1 MNLTITQKRF
11 SFLTDK
17 YDIREEE
24 SLIYRAESILF
35 SFQKKIKVADLFNI
49 EKFRITKT
57 ITLFHPTYEIEYKS
71 GSNLTIEGKSLL
83 YDYFVLKIPEGIYEI
98 HHQKGL
104 KLAIFNK
111 EEQIAEIRKNR
122 IKVFKGDEYYISANS
137 DVRKDLLIAICLVWD
152 INDFKD
158 SDNAVTID
166 LGNIGPVKRN
176 ADQNWTPIR

>member
-1 MNLTITQKRF
+1 M
-11 SFLTDK
+11 TDK
-17 YDIREEE
+17 YDIREDE
-24 SLIYRAESILF
+24 SLICRAESILF

-49 EKFRITKT
+49 EKFRITKN
-57 ITLFHPTYEIEYKS
+57 ITLFHPTYEIEYES

-98 HHQKGL
+98 HHQQGL

-122 IKVFKGDEYYISANS
+122 IKVFKGDEYYINANS